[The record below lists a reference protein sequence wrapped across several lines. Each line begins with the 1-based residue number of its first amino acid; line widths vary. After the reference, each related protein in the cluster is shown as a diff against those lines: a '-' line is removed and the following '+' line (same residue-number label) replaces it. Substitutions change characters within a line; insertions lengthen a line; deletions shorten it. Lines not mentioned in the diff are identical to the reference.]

1 MMIRHVVMFQFHDDV
16 TAEQIAEFGAGLSA
30 MVPQVPGIVA
40 YEHGPDLGVN
50 PGNFDYVVTADF
62 GSIDDYK
69 IYRDHPVHRAV
80 IERFTGP
87 LVAGRSAVQFSLG
100 A

>member
-1 MMIRHVVMFQFHDDV
+1 MIRHVVLFRFHDHV
-16 TAEQIAEFGAGLSA
+16 TAEQIAEFGRGLSE

-40 YEHGPDLGVN
+40 YAHGPDLGASD
-50 PGNFDYVVTADF
+50 GNEDYAITADF
-62 GSIDDYK
+62 ASIDDYR

-87 LVAGRSAVQFSLG
+87 LVASRSGVQFMLG

>member
-1 MMIRHVVMFQFHDDV
+1 MIRHVVMFRFHDHV
-16 TAEQIAEFGAGLSA
+16 TAEQIAEFGRGLSE
-30 MVPQVPGIVA
+30 MVPQVPGILA
-40 YEHGPDLGVN
+40 YAHGPDIGVN
-50 PGNFDYVVTADF
+50 DGNYDYAVTADF
-62 GSIDDYK
+62 ASTDDYR

-87 LVAGRSAVQFSLG
+87 LVAARSGVQFMFG